1 MEHTNNGKIALIFG
15 ILSMFL
21 LIVVF
26 LLPIIL
32 AILAIVVGVLARK
45 KGDKYG
51 TYGMILGTLTIILT
65 IVFSA
70 IIYFKGGSLF

>member
-32 AILAIVVGVLARK
+32 AILAIIFGVLARK
-45 KGDKYG
+45 NGDKYG
-51 TYGMILGTLTIILT
+51 TYGMILGILTIILT

-70 IIYFKGGSLF
+70 IIYFQGGSLF